1 MESLQIMATTNP
13 ITGDALVSKLNS
25 KEFEENFDK
34 IFGEKPKKP
43 RWIPPPLPL
52 NEYPDQDW
60 PEERVDVIGKNGN
73 DGLHY

>member
-1 MESLQIMATTNP
+1 MATTNE

-25 KEFEENFDK
+25 KEFENNFDK

-43 RWIPPPLPL
+43 RWVPPPLPL
-52 NEYPDQDW
+52 NEYPSHDW
-60 PEERVDVIGKNGN
+60 PEERVDVIGANGN